1 LHLDN
6 VKIIFYNKIILYND
20 HHLMQD
26 VLYIEQAEQALPLLK
41 PLRAEILQQLAE
53 PRTCLDLAEIF
64 ESTPQKIYYHIK
76 ELEKAGL
83 VKKVSETR
91 VRGVVEGHYQAKAR
105 SYWLSPKLVGQ
116 IGSPRQAQDQA
127 SLRVLLS
134 LAEDIHRDVGKL
146 GERSATG
153 QTIPSLSLDASIYL
167 PSGDRRVEF
176 LGEVQ
181 NLFQTLAEKYSLPAD
196 DPLPGETFRLVLACY
211 PKE

>member
-1 LHLDN
+1 
-6 VKIIFYNKIILYND
+6 
-20 HHLMQD
+20 MQD
-26 VLYIEQAEQALPLLK
+26 VLYIENTEQALPLLK

-53 PRTCLDLAEIF
+53 PRTCPELAEVF
-64 ESTPQKIYYHIK
+64 DTTPQKIYYHIK

-83 VKKVSETR
+83 VEKISEAR

-116 IGSPRQAQDQA
+116 VGSPRQAQDQA

-134 LAEDIHRDVGKL
+134 LAEEILGEVGKL

-153 QTIPSLSLDASIYL
+153 QMIPSLSLDAHIYL
-167 PSGDRRVEF
+167 PTGDRRVEF

-181 NLFQTLAEKYSLPAD
+181 NLFQTLAENYGLPAD
-196 DPLPGETFRLVLACY
+196 DPIPGETFRLVLACY
-211 PKE
+211 PKQP